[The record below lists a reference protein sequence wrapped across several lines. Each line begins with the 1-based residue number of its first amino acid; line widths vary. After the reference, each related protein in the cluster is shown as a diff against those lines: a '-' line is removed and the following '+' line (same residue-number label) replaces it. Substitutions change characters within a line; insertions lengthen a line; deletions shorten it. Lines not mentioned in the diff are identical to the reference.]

1 MSEETPERLRKFR
14 AEYRD
19 ASRGGRGRR
28 LLKPLL
34 LLVVLILGLWGADVF
49 LRAAI
54 ADSTTQP
61 GGMSP
66 DRWRAYAIY
75 LEGKNLPEEALDAY
89 ARYLE
94 TASLT
99 DTERAKVCYSMGT
112 LAADAGD
119 YRGALASFYQ
129 AEMLAS
135 DSDLKPEIDKKVV
148 LCLEELGRTAE
159 LRRELRQRSNAQ
171 STSPDAAPSDTV
183 LAEYGDCIVTMSDLE
198 RELDRLP
205 SAVRAKMET
214 VEARTEFLRNLVAR
228 RLLLDKA
235 LRLELDKDAEILDEL
250 TKHRDALVVQAL
262 IDRQMQDQADPS
274 PEDVERFYKAEP
286 ERFAVSGSGEVPPFE
301 QVKERAERML
311 RAEREKE
318 RFTRL
323 IDETLHE
330 QNVKLYTD
338 RFHANEE
345 EAAP

>member
-1 MSEETPERLRKFR
+1 
-14 AEYRD
+14 
-19 ASRGGRGRR
+19 

-34 LLVVLILGLWGADVF
+34 LVVVLVLGLWGADVF

-89 ARYLE
+89 ERYLE

-99 DTERAKVCYSMGT
+99 DAERANVCYSMGT

-148 LCLEELGRTAE
+148 WCLDQLGRTAE
-159 LRRELRQRSNAQ
+159 LRRELRQRSDAQ
-171 STSPDAAPSDTV
+171 STSPGTAPGDTV
-183 LAEYGDCIVTMSDLE
+183 LAEYGDCTVTMSDLE

-205 SAVRAKMET
+205 SAARAKMET
-214 VEARTEFLRNLVAR
+214 VEARTEFLRNVVAR
-228 RLLLDKA
+228 RLLLEKA
-235 LRLELDKDAEILDEL
+235 LRLELDKDSEILDQL
-250 TKHRDALVVQAL
+250 TKHRDALLVQTL
-262 IDRQMQDQADPS
+262 IDRQLQDQVDPS

-286 ERFAVSGSGEVPPFE
+286 ERFAVTSTGEVPPFE

-311 RAEREKE
+311 RAERERE

-323 IDETLHE
+323 IDETFQE
-330 QNVKLYTD
+330 QNVKLYTERLHSD
-338 RFHANEE
+338 EE
-345 EAAP
+345 EIAP